1 MFKKLML
8 PASLSLVALALLGA
22 TCSEESTQTDAK
34 LTIERPKDGATV
46 TTEEVTIRG
55 TATPGAEIRRDIRG
69 LRKDD
74 KFNADQDGKWEYKT
88 KLEDGENSFEF
99 FLQESKDTRVKLT
112 VNYNPSSAT
121 ATAEALAADETATA
135 EAAGLVETAT
145 AEAPTTTP
153 TPTPAPTTKPTPTP
167 EPEGNVVLATDI
179 AGGWL
184 NIDFLWRDDPL
195 QEAKQCVKS
204 HADAEAVACFAFASQ
219 AAYEASE
226 PESAGNFKGPLC
238 WDARWQR
245 NKQGDESG
253 GEPWAKDAACP
264 D

>member
-22 TCSEESTQTDAK
+22 TCSEEATLTDAK
-34 LTIERPKDGATV
+34 LTIEQPKDGATV

-69 LRKDD
+69 LMKDD

-121 ATAEALAADETATA
+121 ATAEAPAADEIATA
-135 EAAGLVETAT
+135 EAAGLKETAT

-153 TPTPAPTTKPTPTP
+153 TPTP
-167 EPEGNVVLATDI
+167 EPEGNVVLASDT

-204 HADAEAVACFAFASQ
+204 HADAEAVACYAFASQ
-219 AAYEASE
+219 TAYETSE

-238 WDARWQR
+238 WDANWLR
-245 NKQGDESG
+245 NNQGDESG
-253 GEPWAKDAACP
+253 GEPWVKDAACP